1 MPKINGDLYR
11 TLVLTLLA
19 GLAVL
24 VMAVANRNV
33 YSKEMVDVKF
43 QSVDRRVEAVDEKV
57 DHVEEDVRW
66 IVRQMGGTPS
76 AEADEDRD
84 SPQSD

>member
-1 MPKINGDLYR
+1 MPKINNDLYR

-33 YSKEMVDVKF
+33 YSKEVVDVKF
-43 QSVDRRVEAVDEKV
+43 NRVETQVESVKEKV

-66 IVRQMGGTPS
+66 IVRHMGGTPS
-76 AEADEDRD
+76 AETEEGDH
-84 SPQSD
+84 SP